1 MLGLFLSS
9 SAITPLGVP
18 SFSEDAFLR
27 SFSYLRDLV
36 SRDRML
42 WVPLSGLVMSSD
54 ISASVPPS
62 TGFPLR
68 RFFSGHGRLVV
79 RDGGRLHSPD
89 EEDVG
94 VEWCGGCGDLLFVL
108 L

>member
-9 SAITPLGVP
+9 SVITPSGVP

-36 SRDRML
+36 SRYRL
-42 WVPLSGLVMSSD
+42 RRVPLSGLVMSPD
-54 ISASVPPS
+54 ISAPVPPS
-62 TGFPLR
+62 AGFLLR
-68 RFFSGHGRLVV
+68 WFFSGRGRLVV
-79 RDGGRLHSPD
+79 GDGGRLHSPD

-94 VEWCGGCGDLLFVL
+94 VEWYGGRDDLFSGL